1 MENKK
6 LSDWASIAEVVSA
19 VAIVLSLLYVG
30 YQIREN
36 TIEVRAT
43 NRQELISRAMSAT
56 ENSASR
62 EISEVL
68 TKAFDGSDLTAVER
82 TQFGYIVR
90 TVLYDVQEAYLLH
103 AEGRLDEAYWN
114 TRASIVLQYLG
125 PTVARAIYHRDSSIG
140 ALHPDFVSWLDNAL
154 DERYGK

>member
-1 MENKK
+1 LNQK

-43 NRQELISRAMSAT
+43 NRQELIARSMLAT
-56 ENSASR
+56 GNSAR
-62 EISEVL
+62 LELSEVVSKVAEGTPL
-68 TKAFDGSDLTAVER
+68 TSVER

-103 AEGRLDEAYWN
+103 SEGRLDEAYWN
-114 TRASIVLQYLG
+114 TRASLILAYLES
-125 PTVARAIYHRDSSIG
+125 TEARDIYRRDSSIG
-140 ALHPDFVSWLDNAL
+140 ALHADFVRWLNSAL
-154 DERYGK
+154 DERYKN